1 MTDTNSLARQVS
13 AGPSLFRRVRRGFG
27 ENMRF
32 ALAAMRQH
40 RLRSGLTV
48 LGIVV
53 GVATVIA
60 MVAIITGFN
69 RTVVSTFQ
77 AFGATRIGFTK
88 YRDRFGPP
96 GPISE
101 EERKR
106 KNLTLEDVAAIRD
119 ACPSAGAVSG
129 LAGYFDGEIQVKY
142 GNLQA
147 NSPYVIGTDTDYPQ
161 ANAYG
166 VAIGRFFRPAEV
178 EGRALVAVIGS
189 EVRDAIL
196 PGTQPVG
203 KEITVNGLRYRVIG
217 VLDRKGE
224 QFGYSPDNKVVLP
237 FKTFE
242 RQFGMPVHR
251 DGIRI
256 SCVPRRPQDVARL
269 LEEATSVLRQRR
281 KVPFD
286 KANDFETET
295 PDQLAAQFRG
305 ITGGVTGAMVL
316 IALISLVVGGVGV
329 MNIMLASV
337 TQRTREIGV
346 RKAVGAFRRDIVRQF
361 LTEAVALTILG
372 GVAGVLLGIL
382 IARVVRATVPSL
394 PTAVPVWSVLLGLLV
409 SSAVGLFFGLYPA
422 VKASRLDPAEALRHE

>member
-1 MTDTNSLARQVS
+1 
-13 AGPSLFRRVRRGFG
+13 
-27 ENMRF
+27 MRF
-32 ALAAMRQH
+32 ALTAMRQH

-106 KNLTLEDVAAIRD
+106 KNLTLEDVAAIRES
-119 ACPSAGAVSG
+119 CPSARAVSG

-147 NSPYVIGTDTDYPQ
+147 NSPYVIGTDEDYPQ

-166 VAIGRFFRPAEV
+166 VAIGRFFRHAEV

-242 RQFGMPVHR
+242 RQFGLPV
-251 DGIRI
+251 
-256 SCVPRRPQDVARL
+256 
-269 LEEATSVLRQRR
+269 
-281 KVPFD
+281 
-286 KANDFETET
+286 
-295 PDQLAAQFRG
+295 
-305 ITGGVTGAMVL
+305 
-316 IALISLVVGGVGV
+316 
-329 MNIMLASV
+329 
-337 TQRTREIGV
+337 
-346 RKAVGAFRRDIVRQF
+346 
-361 LTEAVALTILG
+361 
-372 GVAGVLLGIL
+372 
-382 IARVVRATVPSL
+382 
-394 PTAVPVWSVLLGLLV
+394 
-409 SSAVGLFFGLYPA
+409 
-422 VKASRLDPAEALRHE
+422 

>member
-1 MTDTNSLARQVS
+1 M
-13 AGPSLFRRVRRGFG
+13 
-27 ENMRF
+27 
-32 ALAAMRQH
+32 AMRQH

-96 GPISE
+96 GPTSE

-119 ACPSAGAVSG
+119 SCPSAGAVSG

-147 NSPYVIGTDTDYPQ
+147 NSPYVLGTDKDYPQ

-166 VAIGRFFRPAEV
+166 VALGRFFQPAEI

-196 PGTQPVG
+196 PATQPVG
-203 KEITVNGLRYRVIG
+203 KEITVNGLRYRVVG

-242 RQFGMPVHR
+242 R
-251 DGIRI
+251 
-256 SCVPRRPQDVARL
+256 
-269 LEEATSVLRQRR
+269 RQRSGR
-281 KVPFD
+281 LP
-286 KANDFETET
+286 ETEI
-295 PDQLAAQFRG
+295 DAVREQFR
-305 ITGGVTGAMVL
+305 
-316 IALISLVVGGVGV
+316 
-329 MNIMLASV
+329 LA
-337 TQRTREIGV
+337 
-346 RKAVGAFRRDIVRQF
+346 
-361 LTEAVALTILG
+361 
-372 GVAGVLLGIL
+372 
-382 IARVVRATVPSL
+382 PH
-394 PTAVPVWSVLLGLLV
+394 PP
-409 SSAVGLFFGLYPA
+409 
-422 VKASRLDPAEALRHE
+422 